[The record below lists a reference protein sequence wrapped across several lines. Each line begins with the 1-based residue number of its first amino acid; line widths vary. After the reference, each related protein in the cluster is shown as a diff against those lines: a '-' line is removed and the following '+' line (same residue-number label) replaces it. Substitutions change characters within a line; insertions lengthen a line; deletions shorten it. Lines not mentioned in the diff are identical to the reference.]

1 MLELFMLILFIG
13 FVIANIFALVVGVK
27 ALIDWINMWIME
39 TEGIYID
46 YLEVEKEVKYLAFTY
61 NILSVDSF
69 MEDVLSILERNET
82 DVQNNRRET

>member
-1 MLELFMLILFIG
+1 MLILFIG

>member
-1 MLELFMLILFIG
+1 M
-13 FVIANIFALVVGVK
+13 A
-27 ALIDWINMWIME
+27 

-69 MEDVLSILERNET
+69 MEDVFEKATLFINLSKGLIRWTQQIGNMRNYT
-82 DVQNNRRET
+82 KK

>member
-1 MLELFMLILFIG
+1 
-13 FVIANIFALVVGVK
+13 
-27 ALIDWINMWIME
+27 ME